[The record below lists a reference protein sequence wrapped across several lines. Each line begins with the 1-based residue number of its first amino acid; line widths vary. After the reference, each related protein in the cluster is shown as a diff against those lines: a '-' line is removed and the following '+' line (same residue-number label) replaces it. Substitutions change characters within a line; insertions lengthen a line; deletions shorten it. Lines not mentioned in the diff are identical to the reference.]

1 MRDGKLLRVDPPE
14 VVGYVAVPLYKWF
27 ENIPFA

>member
-1 MRDGKLLRVDPPE
+1 MRDGELLRVDPPE

-27 ENIPFA
+27 ENIPLA